1 MVLWAW
7 LEALIEPHS
16 PKSGKVSCPPIGGQ
30 RMLRKYFFLQCYGY
44 GSLGAAQVQQQEN
57 DQSNSRSIGRAAVQP
72 CCCRSGSG
80 EARHFSGDA
89 L

>member
-1 MVLWAW
+1 MPWAW

-16 PKSGKVSCPPIGGQ
+16 PKSGKVRSPPVGVQ
-30 RMLRKYFFLQCYGY
+30 RMLRVNFSQQCDGY

-72 CCCRSGSG
+72 FCCRSGSG
-80 EARHFSGDA
+80 EARHISGDA